1 MKMPPEKFS
10 VEDIY
15 RKYGNK
21 IENQIGS
28 SDLNNGNRY
37 SREYQ
42 TFKQEM
48 VPEISKYEKWCR
60 SLGSVLKINV
70 SKNDEVKIRRSIQV
84 AHLDIEPSQALT
96 LSVMAF
102 LAVFSLGAA
111 ISGSV

>member
-1 MKMPPEKFS
+1 MPPEKFS

-48 VPEISKYEKWCR
+48 VPEI
-60 SLGSVLKINV
+60 
-70 SKNDEVKIRRSIQV
+70 
-84 AHLDIEPSQALT
+84 
-96 LSVMAF
+96 
-102 LAVFSLGAA
+102 
-111 ISGSV
+111 